1 MCSGGWGRIILNP
14 SNHGEPSRRPFKP
27 LFAHPSLRGRGRREA
42 AGIGLLTLPALF
54 GYGLPAL
61 PITPTSVKLTRA
73 QVAQTLQITPKTLAA
88 WEKSGRIPVPERD
101 WRGWRLYDE
110 AAVAA
115 IRAALG
121 TAPAHDTAPSEVN
134 RPMQISARNALR
146 GVVREITGD
155 GVLCEVTLDLGNGQE
170 VVSVITRSSA
180 QRLGLKPG
188 VEATALIKSTEVL
201 LAR

>member
-1 MCSGGWGRIILNP
+1 M
-14 SNHGEPSRRPFKP
+14 
-27 LFAHPSLRGRGRREA
+27 
-42 AGIGLLTLPALF
+42 TLPDPS
-54 GYGLPAL
+54 GYNL
-61 PITPTSVKLTRA
+61 PILLIPTSSVKLTRA

-121 TAPAHDTAPSEVN
+121 TAPPPTPLTPPILGESEGD

>member
-1 MCSGGWGRIILNP
+1 MSIKI
-14 SNHGEPSRRPFKP
+14 S
-27 LFAHPSLRGRGRREA
+27 
-42 AGIGLLTLPALF
+42 
-54 GYGLPAL
+54 
-61 PITPTSVKLTRA
+61 RA
-73 QVAQTLQITPKTLAA
+73 QVAQMLHITPKTLAV

-115 IRAALG
+115 IRTALG
-121 TAPAHDTAPSEVN
+121 TSPEFSSTATELGAGGQ
-134 RPMQISARNALR
+134 PMQISARNALR

-155 GVLCEVTLDLGNGQE
+155 GVLCEVTLDLGDGHE
-170 VVSVITRSSA
+170 IVSVITRSSA
-180 QRLGLKPG
+180 ERLGLKPG